1 MRPSLLFSVCFLSP
15 CFFLYLLGSFEVTVT
30 SVSLPAFVSRRGLS
44 NTNQR
49 LSLWHTPFINI
60 ILKPSSTS
68 STSSTS
74 SMYKCP
80 YSLSPLRALV
90 SSKYRDKHHQ
100 QHHKPGN
107 IIISSMKTHKH
118 LSQLIASAIDHDLP
132 LPSVIHPCLC
142 PPLSHPSDLV
152 LGVAMNTSAVMPFRA
167 SSHHPHNRGHIIPFS
182 SFFLCVF
189 VQCCRRRTLKSTFH
203 PAIFWEMVKFV
214 DLGVLY
220 FSLVLPRQSRWTA
233 GGPEWILRSLGG
245 VRVS

>member
-1 MRPSLLFSVCFLSP
+1 
-15 CFFLYLLGSFEVTVT
+15 
-30 SVSLPAFVSRRGLS
+30 
-44 NTNQR
+44 
-49 LSLWHTPFINI
+49 
-60 ILKPSSTS
+60 
-68 STSSTS
+68 
-74 SMYKCP
+74 
-80 YSLSPLRALV
+80 
-90 SSKYRDKHHQ
+90 
-100 QHHKPGN
+100 
-107 IIISSMKTHKH
+107 MKTHKH

-167 SSHHPHNRGHIIPFS
+167 SSHHPHYRGHIIPFS

-220 FSLVLPRQSRWTA
+220 FSLVLPRQPLWVAT
-233 GGPEWILRSLGG
+233 GPEWILRSLGG
-245 VRVS
+245 LYAFIKRQKFLASTCPVHLPSHYGQVSALRHSDSRSAILVCG